1 MNVMVL
7 KYINVLFDSYDL
19 FSETGKNDIYNSIK
33 RRFSNITEEEINEI
47 KEYLNGFYEYCLN
60 FANIIA
66 NKYKTP
72 ALPKNE
78 EAKTEIAEYVKE
90 CQKQYPEFDDK
101 HIIEFF
107 STVCWL
113 SNR

>member
-1 MNVMVL
+1 MDIMIL
-7 KYINVLFDSYDL
+7 KHINELFNSYDL
-19 FSETGKNDIYNSIK
+19 FSDTGKNNIYNSIK
-33 RRFSNITEEEINEI
+33 RKFPNINEEEINEI
-47 KEYLNGFYEYCLN
+47 KEYLNGFYECCLN

-72 ALPKNE
+72 VLPKNE
-78 EAKTEIAEYVKE
+78 EVKTEITKYMKK
-90 CQKQYPEFDDK
+90 CQKQYPEIDK
-101 HIIEFF
+101 EHIIEFF